1 MKYSDAQRLEK
12 ICTTTK
18 KLLNYLTQAGITP
31 ETVMEQEPVRWT
43 ITTPLYN
50 IGEQAY
56 YLSAP
61 FKEAHADIPWAKIS
75 GLRHRLVH
83 DYDNTNWSLICTVIF
98 DVLPDF
104 LKSVEAIEPP
114 EDG

>member
-12 ICTTTK
+12 IRVTTR
-18 KLLNYLTQAGITP
+18 KLLDYIAQTALTREVIL
-31 ETVMEQEPVRWT
+31 EQEPVRWT

-56 YLSAP
+56 YLSDT
-61 FKEAHADIPWAKIS
+61 FKDAHDEIPWAKIS

-83 DYDNTNWSLICTVIF
+83 DYENTNWGLICTVIF
-98 DVLPDF
+98 DILPDF
-104 LKSVEAIEPP
+104 LESVEAIEL
-114 EDG
+114 